1 MNARPVRA
9 SLGLSICMLLAPFV
23 LWAQTG
29 VITGEVTGAAT
40 GEALAGS
47 QVFVQE
53 LDIGALSQASGRFT
67 IQNVPAGSHSVTVQR
82 VGYVTQTVDVTVG
95 AGETVVADFQMED
108 QAIALD
114 EIVVTGTAGGTQRRA
129 IGNAVERL
137 DITGLREVAPAATV
151 DEVLAGRIPGLYTV
165 QGSGQ
170 AGMSGSRVRI
180 RGVSSLGVSND
191 PIVYVD
197 GVRIDSSINA
207 QGLAF
212 SSRMNDI
219 NPNDIESIEVI
230 KGPAAATLY
239 GTEASNG
246 VIQIITKQG
255 VAGAPAFALQVES
268 GAMWFQ
274 EPARFFG
281 DVYGE
286 LPGTGEIISLN
297 LYEEEERATGNPPFQ
312 YGPIMKANLS
322 VRGGTDLLRYYA
334 SFDRAREEGFVAWN
348 VDERMGGRVS
358 LALTPTETLNLTVN
372 GSFLRADTRTAG
384 GNIIGT
390 FRRAHPTERV
400 LGTDPGGPDDPVPP
414 TRGFQIP
421 LEYYDIYN
429 DESLAVDRN
438 TWNMQA
444 DFTPYGWLSSRLVVG
459 KDYSNEDEIDL
470 LLREPG
476 APQGHFGSA
485 GLGRKIILASDIET
499 TTVDFS
505 TTANY
510 QLTESIG
517 TATSVGVQYYAKEDI
532 ATTTRGDEFA
542 TTALSTV
549 GASARRFADEDFL
562 ENKTLGAYI
571 QEQFDWQQR
580 MFLTLAIRAD
590 DNSAFGRDF
599 DLATYPKVSGTW
611 VTSEEGFWE
620 IDWIDPLRLRGAWGQ
635 AGQQPDA
642 FAATRLYRTE
652 PSAAG
657 LPILTPDQFG
667 NAELGPEKGSEVEIG
682 FDAGLFGGR
691 ANLEFTQYWKTTTD
705 AIVSK
710 DVIES
715 TGFPGKQFLNIGE
728 VRNWGTELGIG
739 VGVLDAGWLRW
750 DVGVNYAYMNNEVT
764 KLGDSKR
771 LLVHNRSGQYH
782 VEGFPLG
789 SLWAPLVVSADFV
802 SGNRGSV
809 TNVMCDSGTGP
820 HSVEGQSYMPG
831 GSPVPCSQAP
841 LLYYGRTGEPTWT
854 IQLSNTLTI
863 LENWRLYVSAD
874 GRGGHAQAMQDLAAG
889 LTTYANIKDRILR
902 DDPIFQGQVSVNRI
916 PTSRYY
922 AGFIRL
928 RELGLQYTLPEALA
942 SRVGADRAS
951 LRLAAYNLW
960 YLWQEQ
966 EYTDIVDE
974 FNRFPERSS
983 SLSDF
988 AGAGHTHNAIPPLQR
1003 LTVSLNVGF

>member
-1 MNARPVRA
+1 MNARLVLS
-9 SLGLSICMLLAPFV
+9 SLGLSICMMLSPFV
-23 LWAQTG
+23 VWAQTG
-29 VITGEVTGAAT
+29 AITGEVAAASTGEPLTGA
-40 GEALAGS
+40 

-53 LDIGALSQASGRFT
+53 LDIGGLSQASGRFT
-67 IQNVPAGSHSVTVQR
+67 VQDVPAGSYSLTAQR
-82 VGYVTQTVDVTVG
+82 VGYVTLNVDVTVA
-95 AGETVVADFQMED
+95 AGQTVVINLQMEQ

-129 IGNAVERL
+129 IGNAVDRL
-137 DITGLREVAPAATV
+137 DIVGIREIAPAATV
-151 DEVLAGRIPGLYTV
+151 DEILGGRIPGLYTV

-207 QGLAF
+207 QGLGF

-219 NPNDIESIEVI
+219 NPSDIESIEVI

-246 VIQIITKQG
+246 VIQIITKRG
-255 VAGAPAFALQVES
+255 VAGAPAFTAQLES
-268 GAMWFQ
+268 GAMWFT

-281 DVYGE
+281 DVYGT
-286 LPGTGEIISLN
+286 LRGTGEVISLN
-297 LYEEEERATGNPPFQ
+297 LYEEEERDSGEPPFQ
-312 YGPIMKANLS
+312 YGPILKANVS
-322 VRGGTDLLRYYA
+322 VRGGTDVLRYFA
-334 SFDRAREEGFVAWN
+334 SFDRSREEGFVDWN
-348 VDERMGGRVS
+348 KDQRMGGRLS
-358 LALTPTETLNLTVN
+358 LGVTPIETLNLTVN
-372 GSFLRADTRTAG
+372 ASFLRSDTRTAG

-429 DESLAVDRN
+429 DESLAVDRD
-438 TWNMQA
+438 TWNLQA
-444 DFTPYGWLSSRLVVG
+444 DFTPFGWLSSRLVVG
-459 KDYSNEDEIDL
+459 KDYSKEEEVDL

-505 TTANY
+505 TTASQ
-510 QLTESIG
+510 QLTDDIG
-517 TATSVGVQYYAKEDI
+517 TATSVGVQYYAKEDVS
-532 ATTTRGDEFA
+532 TTTRGDEFA
-542 TTALSTV
+542 TNALSTV

-571 QEQFDWQQR
+571 QEQLDWQQR

-611 VTSEEGFWE
+611 VTSEEAFWA

-652 PSAAG
+652 PSPHG

-667 NAELGPEKGSEVEIG
+667 NADLGPEKGSEVEVG
-682 FDAGLFGGR
+682 FDAGLFDGR
-691 ANLEFTQYWKTTTD
+691 VNLEFTQYWKTTTD

-739 VGVLDAGWLRW
+739 VGVLDSGWLRW
-750 DVGVNYAYMNNEVT
+750 DLGINYANMHNEVAQ
-764 KLGDSKR
+764 LGDSKR

-789 SLWAPLVVSADFV
+789 SLWAPIVVSADFV
-802 SGNRGSV
+802 SGNSGPV
-809 TNVMCDSGTGP
+809 TNIRCDGGTGP
-820 HSVEGQSYMPG
+820 LSVEGRPYMEG
-831 GSPVPCSQAP
+831 GAPVPCGEAP

-854 IQLSNTLTI
+854 IQLSNTFTI

-902 DDPIFQGQVSVNRI
+902 DDPIFQGQVAVNRV

-928 RELGLQYTLPEALA
+928 RELGIQYSLPDSLA
-942 SRVGADRAS
+942 QRAGADRAS
-951 LRLAAYNLW
+951 LRVAAYNLW

-966 EYTDIVDE
+966 EYTDIVEE

-1003 LTVSLNVGF
+1003 LTLALNVGF

>member
-1 MNARPVRA
+1 MNARLVLS
-9 SLGLSICMLLAPFV
+9 SLGLSICMMLSPFV
-23 LWAQTG
+23 VWAQTG
-29 VITGEVTGAAT
+29 AITGEIAAASTGEPLTGA
-40 GEALAGS
+40 

-53 LDIGALSQASGRFT
+53 LDIGGLSQASGRFT
-67 IQNVPAGSHSVTVQR
+67 VQDVPAGSYSLTAQR
-82 VGYVTQTVDVTVG
+82 VGYVTLNVDVTVA
-95 AGETVVADFQMED
+95 AGQTVVINLQMEQ

-129 IGNAVERL
+129 IGNAVDRL
-137 DITGLREVAPAATV
+137 DIVGIREIAPAATV
-151 DEVLAGRIPGLYTV
+151 DEILGGRIPGLYTV

-207 QGLAF
+207 QGLGF

-246 VIQIITKQG
+246 VIQIITKRG
-255 VAGAPAFALQVES
+255 VAGAPAFTAQLES
-268 GAMWFQ
+268 GAMWFT

-281 DVYGE
+281 DVYGT
-286 LPGTGEIISLN
+286 LRGTGEVISLN
-297 LYEEEERATGNPPFQ
+297 LYEEEERDSGEPPFQ
-312 YGPIMKANLS
+312 YGPILKANVS
-322 VRGGTDLLRYYA
+322 VRGGTDVLRYFA
-334 SFDRAREEGFVAWN
+334 SFDRSREEGFVDWN
-348 VDERMGGRVS
+348 KDQRMGGRLS
-358 LALTPTETLNLTVN
+358 LGVTPIETLNLTVN
-372 GSFLRADTRTAG
+372 ASFLRSDTRTAG

-429 DESLAVDRN
+429 DESLAVDRD
-438 TWNMQA
+438 TWNLQA
-444 DFTPYGWLSSRLVVG
+444 DFTPFGWLSSRLVVG
-459 KDYSNEDEIDL
+459 KDYSKEEEVDL

-505 TTANY
+505 TTASQ
-510 QLTESIG
+510 QLTDDIG
-517 TATSVGVQYYAKEDI
+517 TATSVGVQYYAKEDVS
-532 ATTTRGDEFA
+532 TTTRGDEFA
-542 TTALSTV
+542 TNALSTV

-571 QEQFDWQQR
+571 QEQLDWQQR

-611 VTSEEGFWE
+611 VTSEEAFWA

-652 PSAAG
+652 PSPHG

-667 NAELGPEKGSEVEIG
+667 NADLGPEKGSEVEVG
-682 FDAGLFGGR
+682 FDAGLFDGR
-691 ANLEFTQYWKTTTD
+691 VNLEFTQYWKTTTD

-739 VGVLDAGWLRW
+739 VGVLDSGWLRW
-750 DVGVNYAYMNNEVT
+750 DLGINYANMNNEVAQ
-764 KLGDSKR
+764 LGDSKR

-789 SLWAPLVVSADFV
+789 SLWAPIVVSADFV
-802 SGNRGSV
+802 SGNSGPV
-809 TNVMCDSGTGP
+809 TNIRCDGGTGP
-820 HSVEGQSYMPG
+820 LSVEGRPYMEG
-831 GSPVPCSQAP
+831 GAPVPCGEAP

-854 IQLSNTLTI
+854 IQLSNTFTI

-902 DDPIFQGQVSVNRI
+902 DDPIFQGQVAVNRV

-928 RELGLQYTLPEALA
+928 REVGIQYSLPDSLA
-942 SRVGADRAS
+942 QRAGADRAS
-951 LRLAAYNLW
+951 LRVAAYNLW

-966 EYTDIVDE
+966 EYTDIVEE

-1003 LTVSLNVGF
+1003 LTLALNVGF